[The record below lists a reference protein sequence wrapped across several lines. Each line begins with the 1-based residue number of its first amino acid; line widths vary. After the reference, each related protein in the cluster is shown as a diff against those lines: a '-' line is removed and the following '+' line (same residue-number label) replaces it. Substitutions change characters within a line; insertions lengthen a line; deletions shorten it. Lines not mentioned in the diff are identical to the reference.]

1 MRADPTHPEERE
13 LEFSYITDE
22 IYIGTNVC
30 CQAHF
35 DEKLASEGM
44 TEDISLEEERV
55 DTPFGVN
62 SYLWL
67 PVKDKTPPNPDQMEY
82 GVASL
87 QKLISLGKKVYV
99 HCKNGH
105 GRAPTLVAAY
115 IMRTKGLTTDEAI
128 AFIKERRPSIHPE
141 DSQKEALDTYFSSQ
155 ANNS

>member
-1 MRADPTHPEERE
+1 MKTEPNHPEERE
-13 LEFSYITDE
+13 LEFNYITDG

-87 QKLISLGKKVYV
+87 QALTKLNKKVYV

-115 IMRTKGLTTDEAI
+115 LMKTRGLTTDGAI
-128 AFIKERRPSIHPE
+128 AFIKKKRPSIHPE
-141 DSQKEALDTYFSSQ
+141 PSQIDALDKYSSL
-155 ANNS
+155 

>member
-1 MRADPTHPEERE
+1 MRKNKDHTEERI
-13 LEFSYITDE
+13 LEFNYITDG
-22 IYIGTNVC
+22 IYVGTNVC

-44 TEDISLEEERV
+44 TEDISLEEEQA

-67 PVKDKTPPNPDQMEY
+67 PVKDKSPPNSDQMEY

-87 QKLISLGKKVYV
+87 ETLIKLSKKVYV

-115 IMRTKGLTTDEAI
+115 LIRVKGLTTDEAI
-128 AFIKERRPSIHPE
+128 AFIKERRLSIHPE
-141 DSQKEALDTYFSSQ
+141 DSQRRALDEFIQ
-155 ANNS
+155 K